1 MSRSTPRT
9 PKPTRRQFVRA
20 AGAAALGVP
29 LLFERA
35 FAIQRRRYSCVII
48 GAGLSGLAAA
58 HALKGAGWDV
68 TVVEAR
74 KRKGGRVFS
83 YSFESN
89 PELVCELG
97 AEWIGAS
104 HERMQALCRVFNIP
118 LKEHRFDAS
127 LLRDGVY
134 RRPNEWSFSA
144 QADAAFEKLRSKFK
158 TYGHADKLKM
168 DGYDWWTLLDELGFP
183 EDDLRLRDLADST
196 DFGES
201 IRQVSAYV
209 AAAEYFESSPANE
222 MDFKMEGGNTRLVN
236 ALAAAIGDESIHT
249 GLPVTE
255 IRQRAGRVS
264 VSAGGRT
271 FDADACVCTVPA
283 RVLDKI
289 TFDPPLPAAHRE
301 AAEQLQYS
309 RIVKNSVLFDERFWR
324 AENFSVVSDVTSH
337 YYFHS
342 TQSQPGKRGILCS
355 YAVGEKADVLAA
367 QGARRRTD
375 IITRDLAPFDE
386 RAPRLARSIESY
398 AWQRDPYTQGA
409 YAFYRPGQWFKLR
422 PVLQRPHINVLFA
435 GEHVSDW
442 QGFMEGAVVTGE
454 EAAKALAG
462 RTGRNVRQRRRG

>member
-1 MSRSTPRT
+1 MSRSTLRT
-9 PKPTRRQFVRA
+9 SQPTRRQFLRA
-20 AGAAALGVP
+20 AGAAAVGAP

-35 FAIQRRRYSCVII
+35 FAIQRRRYSCVVI
-48 GAGLSGLAAA
+48 GAGLAGLAAA
-58 HALKGAGWDV
+58 HALKEAQWDV
-68 TVVEAR
+68 TIVEAR

-89 PELVCELG
+89 PELICELG

-104 HERMQALCRVFNIP
+104 HERMQALCGDFKIKLN
-118 LKEHRFDAS
+118 EHRFDAS

-134 RRPNEWSFSA
+134 KRPSEWGFSA
-144 QADAAFEKLRSKFK
+144 QADAAFEKLRAEFK
-158 TYGHADKLKM
+158 KYTHDDKVRM
-168 DGYDWWTLLDELGFP
+168 DGYDWWTQLDELGFP

-201 IRQVSAYV
+201 IRHVSAYV

-222 MDFKMEGGNTRLVN
+222 MDFKMDGGNTKLVN
-236 ALAAAIGDESIHT
+236 ALAAAIGEENIHT
-249 GLPVTE
+249 DSPVTE
-255 IRQRAGRVS
+255 VRQRAGRVS
-264 VSAGGRT
+264 VTAGGRT
-271 FDADACVCTVPA
+271 FEADACVCTVPS

-289 TFDPPLPAAHRE
+289 TFDPPLPSAHRE

-324 AENFSVVSDVTSH
+324 AENFSIVSDVTSH

-342 TQSQPGKRGILCS
+342 TQSQPGRRGILCS

-398 AWQRDPYTQGA
+398 AWQRDPYTHGA

-435 GEHVSDW
+435 GEHLSDW
-442 QGFMEGAVVTGE
+442 QGFMEGAVASGE

-462 RTGRNVRQRRRG
+462 RTGRNVRRRVRG

>member
-1 MSRSTPRT
+1 VSRSTART
-9 PKPTRRQFVRA
+9 PKQTRRQFLRAA
-20 AGAAALGVP
+20 AGAALGAP
-29 LLFERA
+29 LLFDSA
-35 FAIQRRRYSCVII
+35 FAVQRRRYSCVVI

-58 HALKGAGWDV
+58 RALKESGWDV
-68 TVVEAR
+68 EVVEAR
-74 KRKGGRVFS
+74 NRRGGRVFS
-83 YSFESN
+83 YSFDSN
-89 PELVCELG
+89 PELICELG

-104 HERMQALCRVFNIP
+104 HGRMQALCHDFDIK

-134 RRPNEWSFSA
+134 KRPNEWRFSA
-144 QADAAFEKLRSKFK
+144 KADAAFEKLRGEFK
-158 TYGHADKLKM
+158 RYTQADKERM

-183 EDDLRLRDLADST
+183 EDDLLLRDLTDST

-201 IRQVSAYV
+201 IRHVSAYV

-236 ALAAAIGDESIHT
+236 ALAAAIGEDRIHT
-249 GLPVTE
+249 GAPVTE
-255 IRQRAGRVS
+255 VRQRAGRVS
-264 VSAGGRT
+264 VVAGGRT
-271 FDADACVCTVPA
+271 FDADACVCTAPA

-289 TFDPPLPAAHRE
+289 NFDPPLTPAHRE

-342 TQSQPGKRGILCS
+342 TQSQPGRRGILCS

-367 QGARRRTD
+367 QGPSRRTD

-422 PVLQRPHINVLFA
+422 PALQRPHINVLFA
-435 GEHVSDW
+435 GEHLSDW

-462 RTGRNVRQRRRG
+462 RVGRNVRRRARG

>member
-1 MSRSTPRT
+1 MSLSNPRT
-9 PKPTRRQFVRA
+9 PKPTRRQFLRA
-20 AGAAALGVP
+20 AGAAALGAP
-29 LLFERA
+29 LLFDRA
-35 FAIQRRRYSCVII
+35 FAIQRRKYSCVVI

-58 HALKGAGWDV
+58 HALKDAQWDV

-83 YSFESN
+83 YSFDTN

-97 AEWIGAS
+97 AEWVGAS
-104 HERMQALCRVFNIP
+104 HHRMQALCQDFGIK

-134 RRPNEWSFSA
+134 KRPNEWRFSA
-144 QADAAFEKLRSKFK
+144 KADAAFEKLRGEFK
-158 TYGHADKLKM
+158 NYKKADKLRL
-168 DGYDWWTLLDELGFP
+168 DGYDWWTVLDELGFT
-183 EDDLRLRDLADST
+183 EDDLLLRDLADST

-222 MDFKMEGGNTRLVN
+222 MDFKMEGGNTRLVD
-236 ALAAAIGDESIHT
+236 ALAAAVGEDRIHT
-249 GLPVTE
+249 DAPVTE

-264 VSAGGRT
+264 VRAGGRT

-289 TFDPPLPAAHRE
+289 VFDPPLPPAHRE

-324 AENFSVVSDVTSH
+324 DENFSVVSDVTSH

-342 TQSQPGKRGILCS
+342 TQSQPGRRGILCS

-367 QGARRRTD
+367 QSPRRRTD
-375 IITRDLAPFDE
+375 IITRDLSPFDE
-386 RAPRLARSIESY
+386 RAVSLARSIESY

-409 YAFYRPGQWFKLR
+409 YAFYRPGQWFKVR
-422 PVLQRPHINVLFA
+422 PVLSRPHINVLFA
-435 GEHVSDW
+435 GEHLSEW
-442 QGFMEGAVVTGE
+442 AGFMEGAVISGE

-462 RTGRNVRQRRRG
+462 RNVTNVRRRSRA

>member
-1 MSRSTPRT
+1 MSRSIPRT
-9 PKPTRRQFVRA
+9 PKPTRRQFLRA

-58 HALKGAGWDV
+58 HALKEDGWDV

-74 KRKGGRVFS
+74 NRKGGRVLS

-104 HERMQALCRVFNIP
+104 HHRMQALCQDFSIKI
-118 LKEHRFDAS
+118 KEHRFDAS

-134 RRPNEWSFSA
+134 KRPNEWQFSA
-144 QADAAFEKLRSKFK
+144 KADAAFEKLRGEFK
-158 TYGHADKLKM
+158 NYKEADKLRL
-168 DGYDWWTLLDELGFP
+168 DGYDWWTALDELGFT
-183 EDDLRLRDLADST
+183 EDDLLLRDLTDST

-236 ALAAAIGDESIHT
+236 ALADSIGGDRIVT
-249 GLPVTE
+249 GAPVTE
-255 IRQRAGRVS
+255 IRQRDGRVS
-264 VSAGGRT
+264 VKTLGRT
-271 FDADACVCTVPA
+271 FEADACVCTVPA

-289 TFDPPLPAAHRE
+289 VFDPPLPAAHRE

-355 YAVGEKADVLAA
+355 YAIGEKADVLAA
-367 QGARRRTD
+367 QNARRRSD
-375 IITRDLAPFDE
+375 IITRDLSPFDE
-386 RAPRLARSIESY
+386 RAPSLARSIESY

-409 YAFYRPGQWFKLR
+409 YAFYRPGQWFKIR
-422 PVLQRPHINVLFA
+422 PALQRPHINVLFA
-435 GEHVSDW
+435 GEHLSEW
-442 QGFMEGAVVTGE
+442 AGFMEGAVVSGE

-462 RTGRNVRQRRRG
+462 SKAVGTRRRRRA